1 MTDKKRSILA
11 GILYVSLIVPGP
23 FAFILIP
30 DMIYSKIDSNLFINN
45 NMYIIWIWLGLDL
58 LIIGIEIALS
68 FLLLKI
74 FSKMNKP
81 LSQVAFILRMLVVV
95 VMLVNAV
102 FLGSII
108 VGSGSNPIHFV
119 DLHLDFTY
127 VWQAVFSFHVLI
139 LGIFMI
145 KYIDTLW
152 KYLGYILILGSIG
165 YMVDVMNYFFIESVL
180 FRSIGNTLL
189 IFVTLAEVG
198 MGIALLLNKATPK
211 IAVS

>member
-45 NMYIIWIWLGLDL
+45 NMYIIWLWLGLDL

-81 LSQVAFILRMLVVV
+81 LSQVAFIIRMLVVV